1 MTNYEIL
8 FGSPEL
14 AAMTLQRI
22 VHKDGYA
29 HLLGIDA
36 LKTVV
41 DILDWLHEESEDDDD

>member
-22 VHKDGYA
+22 VHEDGYA
-29 HLLGIDA
+29 HLIGIDGCESV
-36 LKTVV
+36 LEY
-41 DILDWLHEESEDDDD
+41 IEWLYEEIEDDDD